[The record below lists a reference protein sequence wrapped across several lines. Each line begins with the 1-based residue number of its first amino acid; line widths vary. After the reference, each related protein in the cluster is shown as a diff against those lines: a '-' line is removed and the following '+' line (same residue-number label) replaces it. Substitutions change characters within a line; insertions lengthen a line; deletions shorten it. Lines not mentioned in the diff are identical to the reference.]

1 MRDSSFPSVTLN
13 IPVSPWRILM
23 VAMILLL
30 LTACGQEQP
39 PPTFDRAADP
49 LPFPRPAIAQL
60 DVLPGTAPIPNDL
73 KNLLDVRRAFFA
85 GDFVQVEN
93 FMRQARADY
102 LAGKT
107 ATSRASALINS
118 IEETQMAGL
127 DHCTDWLKTT
137 PDSYHAHWLCAG
149 LWQAGAWAARSNKTA
164 NEINPVQFALMRE
177 RLQQSNRLLE
187 RALTLTEKPLEALTN
202 LASNH
207 ALAGDRA
214 KSEEYLT
221 RAETI
226 MPGHP
231 AIHRVRMDY
240 LLPEWGGSREQ
251 VLAAFEHAKALKV
264 DEAALLDME
273 DSYIARPWRMS
284 TPGAA
289 KAYWE
294 SAIKRQP
301 TQKRLSDLTK
311 HLVWVQ
317 NWQAALSAATQ
328 LIEAYPDDAEGR
340 YQRARVREALGSISE
355 ARDDYRMAAAMGHN
369 LALQA
374 LIMAHVRGGLGLTG
388 RDFKQID
395 TLCRYGATLG
405 NSVGANCIG
414 ATFFEGGSNG
424 IPFPRDVPQ
433 AFAWHLMAARAGHF
447 NSQYDLGWSLYAGS
461 FPGIAP
467 EQAHALGVFWMRRA
481 AEQGHHFAKEK
492 LVQNEIGLTEEMPHG
507 FRDDPAIQYVVD
519 MLYNLIRILL

>member
-1 MRDSSFPSVTLN
+1 MRDSSSPFVTLT
-13 IPVSPWRILM
+13 PWRILM
-23 VAMILLL
+23 VAMLLLL
-30 LTACGQEQP
+30 LTACDKEQP
-39 PPTFDRAADP
+39 PPTFDHAADP

-60 DVLPGTAPIPNDL
+60 DILPGTAPIPDDL
-73 KNLLDVRRAFFA
+73 KILLDARRAFFA

-93 FMRQARADY
+93 FLRQARADY
-102 LAGKT
+102 LAGPS
-107 ATSRASALINS
+107 AASRAGALINS

-127 DHCTDWLKTT
+127 GRCANWLEIM
-137 PDSYHAHWLCAG
+137 PASYHAHWLCAG
-149 LWQAGAWAARSNKTA
+149 LWQAGAWAARSNKTVD
-164 NEINPVQFALMRE
+164 EINSVQFALMRE

-187 RALTLTEKPLEALTN
+187 RALTLTDTPLEALTN
-202 LASNH
+202 LAANH

-214 KSEEYLT
+214 KSEEYLI
-221 RAETI
+221 RAEAI
-226 MPGHP
+226 MPRHA

-240 LLPEWGGSREQ
+240 LLPEWGGEREQ

-273 DSYIARPWRMS
+273 DSYIVRPWRMS

-301 TQKRLSDLTK
+301 TQQRLSDLTK
-311 HLVWVQ
+311 HLIWVQ
-317 NWQAALSAATQ
+317 NWQAALPAATQ
-328 LIEAYPDDAEGR
+328 LIEAYPNNAEGR
-340 YQRARVREALGSISE
+340 YQRARVHEALGNISE

-369 LALQA
+369 LALQT
-374 LIMAHVRGGLGLTG
+374 LIMAHVRGGLGLS
-388 RDFKQID
+388 RDYQQIFE
-395 TLCRYGATLG
+395 LCRYGATLG
-405 NSVGANCIG
+405 VPVAANCLG
-414 ATFFEGGSNG
+414 ASFFEGGSDG
-424 IPFPRDVPQ
+424 IPFPHDVPQ

-447 NSQYDLGWSLYAGS
+447 NSQYDLGWSLYTRG

-492 LVQNEIGLTEEMPHG
+492 LVQNEIGLSEEMPHSFWDG
-507 FRDDPAIQYVVD
+507 PAVQYVLD
-519 MLYNLIRILL
+519 ILYGLIRILM